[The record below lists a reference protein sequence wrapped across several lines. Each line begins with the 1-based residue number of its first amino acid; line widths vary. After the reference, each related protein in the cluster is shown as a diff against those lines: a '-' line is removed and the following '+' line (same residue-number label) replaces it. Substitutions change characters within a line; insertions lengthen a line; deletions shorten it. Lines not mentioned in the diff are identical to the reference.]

1 MSIMCIYDTYT
12 MCLHKHMHMRLSKH
26 TCVSNHRCRG
36 MTLHQLHEVLGF
48 MGHQVGKIFVRRGR
62 DVWDAWIYT
71 FCMEMM
77 LRGICI
83 DSWVC
88 YGELGAFVLKTV
100 FG

>member
-1 MSIMCIYDTYT
+1 MCIYDTYT
-12 MCLHKHMHMRLSKH
+12 MCLHTHMHMRLSKH
-26 TCVSNHRCRG
+26 TRVSNHRCRG

-71 FCMEMM
+71 LCMEMM

-83 DSWVC
+83 DIWVC